1 MKKVLCAVMCV
12 LTVGILVHTAGSLER
27 SVIRLG
33 LLSKLNTTEEEFSEA
48 WQKTF
53 APKNESLQVI
63 VKFYDTLT
71 AMQMALNAGEIHQV
85 VLPEAVAEYV
95 LSVNP
100 QAESTLVLPSRG
112 MGLAFGFREDSR
124 ELRDK
129 FSEALRAMRED
140 WTLPTIEG
148 VYMSRPG
155 ESPEP
160 VKFSVYPGA
169 QTIKAA
175 VTGDLPPIDY
185 IAPDGTP
192 AGFNT
197 AVLAEIGR
205 RLHVNIEL
213 AEVDT
218 GARTSALASGRADV
232 VFWYEVDASSET
244 QPDIPDGVIISEPY
258 YEWHKFIN
266 IRKVQPKSSGSKW
279 DILNGLLN
287 LYNAGR

>member
-1 MKKVLCAVMCV
+1 MKKFLCVIIAM
-12 LTVGILVHTAGSLER
+12 LFTAGYASSLER
-27 SVIRLG
+27 QVIRLG
-33 LLSKLNTTEEEFSEA
+33 LLSKLNTTEEEFSET

-53 APKNESLQVI
+53 APKNGSLQVI

-71 AMQMALNAGEIHQV
+71 AMQMALNAGEIHQI

-95 LSVNP
+95 LNVNK

-124 ELRDK
+124 ELR
-129 FSEALRAMRED
+129 SRVNEALSAMRED
-140 WTLPTIEG
+140 WTLPAIEG
-148 VYMSRPG
+148 VYTSRPG
-155 ESPEP
+155 ESEPEP
-160 VKFSVYPGA
+160 VKFSVFPGA
-169 QTIKAA
+169 QTLRAA

-192 AGFNT
+192 SGFNT

-213 AEVDT
+213 VEIDT
-218 GARTSALASGRADV
+218 GARTAALASGRADV
-232 VFWYEVDASSET
+232 VFWYEVDTSAQT

-258 YEWHKFIN
+258 YEWHKFIH
-266 IRKVQPKSSGSKW
+266 IRKAQPKSSGSKW
-279 DILNGLLN
+279 DILNSILN